1 MPIERV
7 EQSVNSY
14 ILILNFMHIIYTNV
28 AAIVNVSSV
37 QISFIHVRHKER
49 GSSTGVQSKRSG
61 ARLPGFCSHLC
72 PDQIVDSPCA
82 SLFIHKRAVINVSTH
97 RVVMR
102 VKSLYKC
109 KTLRMGF
116 ETWETNRICSFYYYI
131 VQAWMGGVTTSSG
144 FCGYALTCNTLSYPF
159 FETRHS
165 LIHEAFLSCPRP
177 PW

>member
-1 MPIERV
+1 MVDVVDVVHSILQGRQCPRQSMERV

-37 QISFIHVRHKER
+37 QIIIIHVMHKER
-49 GSSTGVQSKRSG
+49 GSSTGVQSKGSR

-72 PDQIVDSPCA
+72 HVPDQIVDSPCA
-82 SLFIHKRAVINVSTH
+82 SLFIHRRAVINVSTH
-97 RVVMR
+97 GVAIR

-116 ETWETNRICSFYYYI
+116 E
-131 VQAWMGGVTTSSG
+131 AW
-144 FCGYALTCNTLSYPF
+144 
-159 FETRHS
+159 
-165 LIHEAFLSCPRP
+165 
-177 PW
+177 

>member
-37 QISFIHVRHKER
+37 QIIFIHVRHKER

-131 VQAWMGGVTTSSG
+131 VQAWMGG
-144 FCGYALTCNTLSYPF
+144 
-159 FETRHS
+159 
-165 LIHEAFLSCPRP
+165 
-177 PW
+177 